1 MNPSPKIQLS
11 VLSSVSIFDMHHA
24 FMHQRYMPHAN
35 LFCVNDAM
43 MYCIMRTC
51 ILRSHIVC
59 TSIIHT
65 CIIDVE
71 VEKAVLVNFV
81 WVKWSERPKAQ
92 RTRSRDPKGPHLEVV
107 PGGGGPLDF

>member
-71 VEKAVLVNFV
+71 VEKKVLVNYV
-81 WVKWSERPKAQ
+81 WMKRSERPKCAK
-92 RTRSRDPKGPHLEVV
+92 DKVEGPHLEVG
-107 PGGGGPLDF
+107 PGGPLDFL